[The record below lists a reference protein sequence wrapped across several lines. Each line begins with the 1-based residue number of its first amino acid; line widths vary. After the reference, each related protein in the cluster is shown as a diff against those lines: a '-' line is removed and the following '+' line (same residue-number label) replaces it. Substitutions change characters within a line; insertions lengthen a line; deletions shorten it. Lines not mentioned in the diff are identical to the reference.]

1 MPKVPGVLLRA
12 LSILLLAIWFVLIVY
27 PMVWSLLGS
36 IKDNPQLYANTWGIP
51 RVAHFENYARAWQEA
66 NIGGFFFNS
75 ILVTGFSVAGG
86 VFLAVFAA
94 YVIAR
99 FPMWITRAVFWV
111 LTVSMMLPIILTL
124 VPKFLMLRK
133 FGLLDSRL
141 GLILIYIAGG
151 IPFGVFLMESFYH
164 HLPRDFEDSA
174 YLDGASHFQTFW
186 RIILPV
192 STAGMMVVSIFLFLR
207 SWNEI
212 YHAMIMLSSPEKF
225 TIPIGMLRLVEIQQY
240 AIEWGPILA
249 GVVIVIVPILA
260 FYIAA
265 QKNIV
270 SGLTSGA
277 IKG

>member
-1 MPKVPGVLLRA
+1 MRDVTSLLLRIASLIA
-12 LSILLLAIWFVLIVY
+12 LAVWFVLIVY
-27 PMVWSLLGS
+27 PVIWCVLGS
-36 IKDNPQLYANTWGIP
+36 VKDNPQLYSNPWGIP
-51 RVAHFENYARAWQEA
+51 KVLHFENYARAWQEA

-75 ILVTGFSVAGG
+75 VVVTAFSVAGG

-99 FPMWITRAVFWV
+99 FAMWLTRVVFWI
-111 LTVSMMLPIILTL
+111 LTASMMLPVILTL
-124 VPKFLMLRK
+124 VPKFLLLRQ

-141 GLILIYIAGG
+141 GLILIYVASG

-186 RIILPV
+186 RIIIPV
-192 STAGMMVVSIFLFLR
+192 SSAGMMVVSIFLFLR

-212 YHAMIMLSSPEKF
+212 YHAMIMLSSPHKF
-225 TIPIGMLRLVEIQQY
+225 TIPLGMLRLIEIQQY

-249 GVVIVIVPILA
+249 GVVMVIVPIVA

-265 QKNIV
+265 QRNIV
-270 SGLTSGA
+270 EGLTSGA